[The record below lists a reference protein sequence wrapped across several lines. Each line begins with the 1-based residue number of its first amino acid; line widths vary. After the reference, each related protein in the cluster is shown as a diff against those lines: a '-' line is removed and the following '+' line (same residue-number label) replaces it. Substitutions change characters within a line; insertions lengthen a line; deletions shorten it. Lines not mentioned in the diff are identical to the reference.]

1 MLRGRHTL
9 LATAALLGCSPAP
22 TGDIRWLTQP
32 TRDQH
37 ALFFPVA
44 SGPHAVECNSCH
56 GVSETFR
63 DFDCLT
69 CHAGAATIPRH
80 SKVGGFAYTSASC
93 YGCHPD
99 GLAKGVAAVDHAPL
113 FPIAPGDAH
122 AIGASAVHL
131 AGTIQCTSCHVST
144 ADRKQVDCTVCH
156 TSSSMQPLHV
166 AVADL
171 PRGRSLLLQ
180 VPRHDERD
188 RDAVGSRLDA
198 GQLHRL
204 PQQREVLGVQVG
216 RWVNW
221 RP

>member
-1 MLRGRHTL
+1 L

-131 AGTIQCTSCHVST
+131 AGTIQCTSCHS
-144 ADRKQVDCTVCH
+144 
-156 TSSSMQPLHV
+156 
-166 AVADL
+166 
-171 PRGRSLLLQ
+171 
-180 VPRHDERD
+180 RHDERD